1 MSYYF
6 VALHKTR
13 YRGARRTTIVSTLQA
28 DIKRTKEFITKI
40 NEEKS
45 KKNNCILQKFQ
56 IDSLQSFQDLIKIRQ
71 IATDRKLL
79 QKITKSV
86 IEADQAEYTKDLVN

>member
-6 VALHKTR
+6 ADLHKTR
-13 YRGARRTTIVSTLQA
+13 YRGAKRTTIVSTLQA

-40 NEEKS
+40 NEEKL
-45 KKNNCILQKFQ
+45 KKNNNCKIQKFQ

-71 IATDRKLL
+71 IATDRK
-79 QKITKSV
+79 ITKSV
-86 IEADQAEYTKDLVN
+86 IDGAEAEYPKDLVD